1 MTKLKLS
8 SRKNNWSWAGG
19 DDDDEDEDEDEAE
32 DDQGEEKEESA
43 MPGESG
49 DPALPNGDEGS
60 GSMGMDNFW

>member
-1 MTKLKLS
+1 MTKLKLR
-8 SRKNNWSWAGG
+8 SRKNNWCWAGG
-19 DDDDEDEDEDEAE
+19 DDDDDDEDEAE
-32 DDQGEEKEESA
+32 DDQGEEKEESS